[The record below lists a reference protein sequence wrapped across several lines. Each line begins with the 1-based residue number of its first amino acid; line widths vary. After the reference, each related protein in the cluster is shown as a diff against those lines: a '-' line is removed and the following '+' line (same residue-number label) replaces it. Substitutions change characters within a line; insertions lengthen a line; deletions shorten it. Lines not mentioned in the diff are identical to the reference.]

1 MTREAA
7 RWALGARRA
16 AARVTTITVLA
27 ASLAATGS
35 ASAAHHGDNGLITF
49 WALTPNEGAQLFTVH
64 PNGHNLRQ
72 ITHRPGEAFNPD
84 WSPDGRKIT
93 YEHAWDTETVCAT
106 VDLINPDG
114 SNRSSLTSG
123 MGGCE
128 GQPAFTPSGA
138 IVYEHFDF
146 ATEDDGIWG
155 MAGDGGNQ
163 HHIISPW
170 PNGAGGATDP
180 NVSPSG
186 QLTFAG
192 TDFSLIG
199 PTDPAQGLFGS
210 DLSGS
215 GFHELLPMDVDLAIK
230 HDWAP
235 DGEHIVVTTNANL
248 FHADA
253 TANIATIRPDGSGL
267 HYLTDYQGGDVK
279 ALVGSYSPNGRD
291 IVFRLEDHGL
301 YALMTMRADGSHLR
315 TILPFSTFRPR
326 GIDWGPRVH

>member
-1 MTREAA
+1 MPHPRLAA
-7 RWALGARRA
+7 VMIA
-16 AARVTTITVLA
+16 VLV

-35 ASAAHHGDNGLITF
+35 ASAAHHRKNGLISF
-49 WALTPNEGAQLFTVH
+49 WAPTPNEGAQVFTVR
-64 PNGHNLRQ
+64 PNGHDLRQ
-72 ITHRPGEAFNPD
+72 ITHAPGEASNPA
-84 WSPDGRKIT
+84 WSPNGRTIA
-93 YEHAWDTETVCAT
+93 YEHSWDTDTLCAT
-106 VDLINPDG
+106 VDLVNPDG
-114 SNRSSLTSG
+114 SHRRSLTSG

-155 MAGDGGNQ
+155 MDGDGGDQ

-199 PTDPAQGLFGS
+199 PSDPAQGLFGS
-210 DLSGS
+210 DLAGN

-235 DGEHIVVTTNANL
+235 DGKHIVVTTNANL

-267 HYLTDYQGGDVK
+267 RYLTHYQGADVK
-279 ALVGSYSPNGRD
+279 ALVGSYSPDGRY
-291 IVFRLEDHGL
+291 IVFRLEDHDR
-301 YALMTMRADGSHLR
+301 YALMTMRPDGSHLR

-326 GIDWGPRVH
+326 GIDWGPRVDRGE

>member
-1 MTREAA
+1 
-7 RWALGARRA
+7 
-16 AARVTTITVLA
+16 
-27 ASLAATGS
+27 
-35 ASAAHHGDNGLITF
+35 
-49 WALTPNEGAQLFTVH
+49 
-64 PNGHNLRQ
+64 
-72 ITHRPGEAFNPD
+72 
-84 WSPDGRKIT
+84 
-93 YEHAWDTETVCAT
+93 
-106 VDLINPDG
+106 
-114 SNRSSLTSG
+114 

-146 ATEDDGIWG
+146 DTEDDGIWG
-155 MAGDGGNQ
+155 MGRDGGNQ

-170 PNGAGGATDP
+170 PNGAGGAPDP

-210 DLSGS
+210 DLGGN

-235 DGEHIVVTTNANL
+235 GGEHIVVTTNASL

-267 HYLTDYQGGDVK
+267 HYLTDYQGVDVT
-279 ALVGSYSPNGRD
+279 ALVGSYSPDGKY

-301 YALMTMRADGSHLR
+301 YALMSMRADGSHLR
-315 TILPFSTFRPR
+315 TILSFSTFRPR
-326 GIDWGPRVH
+326 GVDWGPRVH